1 MAIDKTAEP
10 FIYSQDVS
18 PTLIT
23 EIELGEAPVD
33 PSILEEDGGGV
44 LIDLDGGAVI
54 EIEIDDGFEANLAE
68 SIDEN
73 ELDTLASDIIGQYN
87 ADVNSRKDWAD
98 SYVRGLKYLGFDAKE
113 KNDPWEGACSVIH
126 PLISEAVVRFQSQAI
141 TELMPADGP
150 VKVKIVGTQTID
162 KLAQANRV
170 KDYMNYT
177 LTERIS
183 DYRPETEKMLFGL
196 GVTGSAFKKV
206 YYDHLRDKPVSEFIP
221 AEDLVVNYGAK
232 NLDTAERVTHVVKVY
247 ENDFKKLVAK
257 GFYRD
262 IEMADPINFQSDIER
277 EKDRLNGT
285 NPVNY
290 NDGRLTLLE
299 HHCEYDLY
307 GYEDTDEEGNST
319 GIGLPYIVTVCLS
332 SNKVLSIRRN
342 WEEGDEKKIKRN
354 HFVQYEYVPGTGFY
368 GFGLTHLVGGIAE
381 SSTSILQQLVDA
393 GVLSNLPGGLK
404 AKGMRIQGD
413 DTPIAP
419 AEWRD
424 VDVGGG
430 SIRDNIFPLPYKEPS
445 MVLFQLLKS
454 MVEDGRRFASLN
466 DIQASEMN
474 NQAPVGT
481 TLAIIERTMKVMT
494 AIFARLHASA
504 RREYKLLSDVIRDFE
519 SEEYPYDIGADT
531 NKKLEDFSIQV
542 DILPVSDPNA
552 STMAQRIMQSQNVL
566 QLVSMKP
573 EIYDIRKIHKQ
584 MLTAMNVPDID
595 EIIPAA
601 EDEEPRDPATENM
614 NIIMGKPTKVFMW
627 QDHESHIIAHMS
639 AAEDPKLT
647 GALSRSPAAP
657 AIQAA
662 MAAHVTEHVAYAYRR
677 AIEENLGVPMPD
689 PDQPMPKSIE
699 TSFSKV
705 VAEAASKT
713 LQSSIAE
720 QQNMKANQEAEDP
733 LVQMQQRELA
743 IKEQDLQRRIEESK
757 ERIKL
762 DSIRT
767 MSDIEVKANASEL
780 EKLKIIT
787 DAEVKTSS
795 VELDKVEA
803 AIKLLSTILEE
814 QGRVEDL
821 EQKSQVEEAKASIEA
836 IKVLLS
842 GFDRIDKI
850 KTLRGGV

>member
-1 MAIDKTAEP
+1 MAIDKSAEP
-10 FIYSQDVS
+10 FTYAQDVNPELIVDIEFDS
-18 PTLIT
+18 ELQVPSIT
-23 EIELGEAPVD
+23 E
-33 PSILEEDGGGV
+33 EEDGGV
-44 LIDLDGGAVI
+44 LIDLDGGTDV
-54 EIEIDDGFEANLAE
+54 EYEVDESFGANLAE
-68 SIDEN
+68 SIDEDR
-73 ELDTLASDIIGQYN
+73 LDLLASDIIGQFN
-87 ADVNSRKDWAD
+87 ADINSRKDWAD
-98 SYVRGLKYLGFDAKE
+98 TYVRGLKYLGFDVKE

-150 VKVKIVGTQTID
+150 VKVKLVGIQD
-162 KLAQANRV
+162 DEKLGQANRV

-177 LTERIS
+177 LTERIT

-206 YYDHLRDKPVSEFIP
+206 YYDSIRDIPVSEFVP

-232 NLDTAERVTHVVKVY
+232 NLQTAERITHVVKVY
-247 ENDFKKLVAK
+247 ENDFKKHVAR

-262 IEMADPINFQSDIER
+262 AEMSDPVNFQSDIER

-285 NPVNY
+285 TPVDY
-290 NDGRLTLLE
+290 SDGRYTLLE

-307 GYEDTDEEGNST
+307 GYEDKDEQGEET
-319 GIGLPYIVTVCLS
+319 GIGLPYVVTVCMS
-332 SNKVLSIRRN
+332 SSKVLSIRRN
-342 WEEGDEKKIKRN
+342 WEEGDEKKLKLN

-424 VDVGGG
+424 VDIGGG

-445 MVLFQLLKS
+445 MVLLTLLKG

-504 RREYKLLSDVIRDFE
+504 RREYNLLSDVIRDYE
-519 SEEYPYDIGADT
+519 GPEYPYDLGSNTD
-531 NKKLEDFSIQV
+531 KKLDDFSAQV
-542 DILPVSDPNA
+542 DVLPVSDPNA

-566 QLVSMKP
+566 QLVQMKP

-584 MLTAMNVPDID
+584 MLTAMNVPDVD
-595 EIIPAA
+595 EYIPA
-601 EDEEPRDPATENM
+601 EESEEPKDPATENM
-614 NIIMGKPTKVFMW
+614 YMIMGKPTKVFMW
-627 QDHESHIIAHMS
+627 QDHEAHIITHMT
-639 AAEDPKLT
+639 AAEDPKLV
-647 GALSRSPAAP
+647 GALSMSPAAP
-657 AIQAA
+657 AMQAA
-662 MAAHVTEHVAYAYRR
+662 LAAHVTEHVAYLYRR
-677 AIEENLGVPMPD
+677 TIEENMGIPMPS
-689 PDQPMPKSIE
+689 PDEELPKSIE
-699 TSFSKV
+699 MAFSKV
-705 VAEAASKT
+705 VAEAAKKT

-720 QQNMKANQEAEDP
+720 IQNQKMNAEAEDP
-733 LVQMQQRELA
+733 LLKMQERELA
-743 IKEQDLQRRIEESK
+743 IKEMDAQRRASESQQ
-757 ERIKL
+757 KL
-762 DSIRT
+762 QLDTLKIV
-767 MSDIEVKANASEL
+767 SDIGFKEKESEIDEIEVAINIITKMLEQNASNANEQA
-780 EKLKIIT
+780 KLQI
-787 DAEVKTSS
+787 ES
-795 VELDKVEA
+795 
-803 AIKLLSTILEE
+803 
-814 QGRVEDL
+814 
-821 EQKSQVEEAKASIEA
+821 AKAGVET
-836 IKVLLS
+836 IKMVLS
-842 GFDRIDKI
+842 GFDSI
-850 KTLRGGV
+850 KDLGILGENK

>member
-1 MAIDKTAEP
+1 VAIDKAAEP
-10 FIYSQDVS
+10 FTYAQDVNPELIVDIEFDS
-18 PTLIT
+18 ELQVPSIT
-23 EIELGEAPVD
+23 EA
-33 PSILEEDGGGV
+33 EDGGV
-44 LIDLDGGAVI
+44 LIDLDGGTEV
-54 EIEIDDGFEANLAE
+54 EYEIDDSFGANLAE
-68 SIDEN
+68 SIDEDR
-73 ELDTLASDIIGQYN
+73 LDLLASDIIGQFN
-87 ADVNSRKDWAD
+87 ADINSRKDWAD
-98 SYVRGLKYLGFDAKE
+98 TYVRGLKYLGFDVKE

-150 VKVKIVGTQTID
+150 VKVKLVGIQNDD
-162 KLAQANRV
+162 KLEQANRV

-177 LTERIS
+177 LTERIT

-206 YYDHLRDKPVSEFIP
+206 YYDSIRDIPVSEFVP

-232 NLDTAERVTHVVKVY
+232 NLQTAERITHVVKVY
-247 ENDFKKLVAK
+247 ENDFKKHVAR

-262 IEMADPINFQSDIER
+262 AEMSDPVNFQSDIER

-285 NPVNY
+285 TPVDY
-290 NDGRLTLLE
+290 NDGRYTLLE

-307 GYEDTDEEGNST
+307 GYEDKDEQGQET
-319 GIGLPYIVTVCLS
+319 GIGLPYIVTVCMS
-332 SNKVLSIRRN
+332 SNKILSIRRN
-342 WEEGDEKKIKRN
+342 WEEGDEKKIKLN

-424 VDVGGG
+424 VDIGGG

-445 MVLFQLLKS
+445 MVLLTLLKG

-504 RREYKLLSDVIRDFE
+504 RREYNLLSDVIRDYE
-519 SEEYPYDIGADT
+519 GPEYPYDLGSNTD
-531 NKKLEDFSIQV
+531 KKLDDFSAHV
-542 DILPVSDPNA
+542 DVLPVSDPNA

-584 MLTAMNVPDID
+584 MLMAMNVPDVD
-595 EIIPAA
+595 EYIPA
-601 EDEEPRDPATENM
+601 EESEEPKDPATENM
-614 NIIMGKPTKVFMW
+614 YMIMGKPTKVFMW
-627 QDHESHIIAHMS
+627 QDHEAHIITHMT
-639 AAEDPKLT
+639 AAEDPKLV
-647 GALSRSPAAP
+647 GALSMSPAAP
-657 AIQAA
+657 AMQAA
-662 MAAHVTEHVAYAYRR
+662 LAAHVTEHVAYLYRR
-677 AIEENLGVPMPD
+677 TIEENMGIPMPN
-689 PDQPMPKSIE
+689 PDEELPKSIE
-699 TSFSKV
+699 MAFSKV
-705 VAEAASKT
+705 VAEAAKKT

-720 QQNMKANQEAEDP
+720 IQNQ
-733 LVQMQQRELA
+733 
-743 IKEQDLQRRIEESK
+743 
-757 ERIKL
+757 
-762 DSIRT
+762 
-767 MSDIEVKANASEL
+767 KANAEADDPLLKMQERELVIKEMDAQRRASESQQKIQL
-780 EKLKIIT
+780 DTLKIVSDIGFKEKESEIDEIEVAIDIIT
-787 DAEVKTSS
+787 KM
-795 VELDKVEA
+795 
-803 AIKLLSTILEE
+803 
-814 QGRVEDL
+814 L
-821 EQKSQVEEAKASIEA
+821 EQNADNANEQAKLQIESAKAGVET
-836 IKVLLS
+836 IKMVLS
-842 GFDRIDKI
+842 GFDSI
-850 KTLRGGV
+850 KDLGILGENK

>member
-1 MAIDKTAEP
+1 MAIDKSAEP
-10 FIYSQDVS
+10 FTYAQDVNPELIVDIEFDS
-18 PTLIT
+18 ELQVPSIT
-23 EIELGEAPVD
+23 E
-33 PSILEEDGGGV
+33 EENGGV
-44 LIDLDGGAVI
+44 LIDLDGGTDV
-54 EIEIDDGFEANLAE
+54 EYEVDESFGANLAE
-68 SIDEN
+68 SIDEDR
-73 ELDTLASDIIGQYN
+73 LDLLASDIIGQFN
-87 ADVNSRKDWAD
+87 SDINSRKDWAD
-98 SYVRGLKYLGFDAKE
+98 TYVRGLKYLGFDVKE

-150 VKVKIVGTQTID
+150 VKVKLVGIQD
-162 KLAQANRV
+162 DEKLGQANRV

-177 LTERIS
+177 LTERIT

-206 YYDHLRDKPVSEFIP
+206 YYDSIRDIPVSEFVP

-232 NLDTAERVTHVVKVY
+232 NLQTAERITHVVKVY
-247 ENDFKKLVAK
+247 ENDFKKHVAR

-262 IEMADPINFQSDIER
+262 AEMSDPVNFQSDIER

-285 NPVNY
+285 TPVDY
-290 NDGRLTLLE
+290 SDGRYTLLE

-307 GYEDTDEEGNST
+307 GYEDKDEEGEET
-319 GIGLPYIVTVCLS
+319 GIGLPYVVTVCMS

-342 WEEGDEKKIKRN
+342 WEEGDEKKLKLN

-424 VDVGGG
+424 VDIGGG

-445 MVLFQLLKS
+445 MVLLTLLKG

-504 RREYKLLSDVIRDFE
+504 RREYNLLSDVIRDYE
-519 SEEYPYDIGADT
+519 GPEYPYDLGSNTD
-531 NKKLEDFSIQV
+531 KKLDDFSAQV
-542 DILPVSDPNA
+542 DVLPVSDPNA

-566 QLVSMKP
+566 QLVQMKP

-584 MLTAMNVPDID
+584 MLTAMNVPDVD
-595 EIIPAA
+595 EYIPA
-601 EDEEPRDPATENM
+601 EESEEPKDPATENM
-614 NIIMGKPTKVFMW
+614 YMIMGKPTKVFMW
-627 QDHESHIIAHMS
+627 QDHEAHIITHMT
-639 AAEDPKLT
+639 AAEDPKLV
-647 GALSRSPAAP
+647 GALSMSPAAP
-657 AIQAA
+657 AMQAA
-662 MAAHVTEHVAYAYRR
+662 LAAHVTEHVAYLYRR
-677 AIEENLGVPMPD
+677 TIEENMGIPMPS
-689 PDQPMPKSIE
+689 PDEELPKSIE
-699 TSFSKV
+699 MAFSKV
-705 VAEAASKT
+705 VAEAAKKT

-720 QQNMKANQEAEDP
+720 IQNQKMNAEAEDP
-733 LVQMQQRELA
+733 LLKMQERELA
-743 IKEQDLQRRIEESK
+743 IKEMDAQRRSSESQQ
-757 ERIKL
+757 KL
-762 DSIRT
+762 QLDTLKIV
-767 MSDIEVKANASEL
+767 SDIGFKEKESEIDEIEVAIN
-780 EKLKIIT
+780 IIT
-787 DAEVKTSS
+787 KM
-795 VELDKVEA
+795 
-803 AIKLLSTILEE
+803 
-814 QGRVEDL
+814 L
-821 EQKSQVEEAKASIEA
+821 EQNADNANEQAKLQIESAKAGVET
-836 IKVLLS
+836 IKMVLS
-842 GFDRIDKI
+842 GFDSI
-850 KTLRGGV
+850 KDLGILGENK

>member
-10 FIYSQDVS
+10 FIYTEEVN
-18 PTLIT
+18 PELIT
-23 EIELGEAPVD
+23 EIELGDELLD
-33 PSILEEDGGGV
+33 PSISEEDGGGV
-44 LIDLDGGAVI
+44 VIDLDGGTVI
-54 EIEIDDGFEANLAE
+54 EIEIDDNFSSNLAE

-73 ELDTLASDIIGQYN
+73 ELDKLASELIGQYN
-87 ADVNSRKDWAD
+87 SDINSRKDWSDA
-98 SYVRGLKYLGFDAKE
+98 YVRGLKYLGFDAKE
-113 KNDPWEGACSVIH
+113 KTDPWEGACSVIH

-141 TELMPADGP
+141 TELLPADGP
-150 VKVKIVGTQTID
+150 VKVKVVGMQNEDT
-162 KLAQANRV
+162 LEQANRV

-206 YYDHLRDKPVSEFIP
+206 YYDHIRDIPVSEFVP

-232 NLDTAERVTHVVKVY
+232 NLQTAERVTHVVKVY
-247 ENDFKKLVAK
+247 ENDFKKHVAN

-262 IEMADPINFQSDIER
+262 IEMPDAISFQSDIEK

-285 NPVNY
+285 NPVDY
-290 NDGRLTLLE
+290 NDGRFTLLE
-299 HHCEYDLY
+299 HHCDYDLY
-307 GYEDTDEEGNST
+307 GYEDKDEEGNET
-319 GIGLPYIVTVCLS
+319 GIGLPYVITVCLS
-332 SNKVLSIRRN
+332 SNKILAIRRN
-342 WEEGDEKKIKRN
+342 WEEGDEKKLKKN

-424 VDVGGG
+424 VDIGGG

-445 MVLFQLLKS
+445 MVLFQLLNS

-504 RREYKLLSDVIRDFE
+504 RREYRLLSDVIKDFE
-519 SEEYPYDIGADT
+519 SPDYPYDIGRNTD
-531 NKKLEDFSIQV
+531 KKLEDFSSNV

-584 MLTAMNVPDID
+584 MLTAMNVPDVND
-595 EIIPAA
+595 IIPDSD
-601 EDEEPRDPATENM
+601 DEEPKDPVTENM
-614 NIIMGKPTKVFMW
+614 YIIMGKPTKVFMW
-627 QDHESHIIAHMS
+627 QDHEAHIITHMA

-647 GALSRSPAAP
+647 GALSMSPAAP

-662 MAAHVTEHVAYAYRR
+662 LAAHVTEHVAYAYRR
-677 AIEENLGVPMPD
+677 KIEENMGIPLPNPD
-689 PDQPMPKSIE
+689 EPLPKSIE
-699 TSFSKV
+699 TSFAKV
-705 VAEAASKT
+705 VAEAAKKT
-713 LQSSIAE
+713 LQGSIAE
-720 QQNMKANQEAEDP
+720 QQNMKARQEAEDP

-743 IKEQDLQRRIEESK
+743 IKEMDAQRRGEESKTRLQLDSIKTIADVGAKAHSSQVDEVEVAIKLIATLLDEQGRTQDLQSR
-757 ERIKL
+757 
-762 DSIRT
+762 
-767 MSDIEVKANASEL
+767 NQ
-780 EKLKIIT
+780 
-787 DAEVKTSS
+787 
-795 VELDKVEA
+795 VEA
-803 AIKLLSTILEE
+803 AKAGIETIKM
-814 QGRVEDL
+814 V
-821 EQKSQVEEAKASIEA
+821 
-836 IKVLLS
+836 LS
-842 GFDRIDKI
+842 GLGQINEDT
-850 KTLRGGV
+850 TLGG

>member
-1 MAIDKTAEP
+1 MAIDKSAEP
-10 FIYSQDVS
+10 FTYAQDVNPELIVDIEFDS
-18 PTLIT
+18 ELQVPSIT
-23 EIELGEAPVD
+23 E
-33 PSILEEDGGGV
+33 EENGGV
-44 LIDLDGGAVI
+44 LIDLDGGTDV
-54 EIEIDDGFEANLAE
+54 EYEVDESFGANLAE
-68 SIDEN
+68 SIDEDR
-73 ELDTLASDIIGQYN
+73 LDLLASDIIGQFN
-87 ADVNSRKDWAD
+87 SDINSRKDWAD
-98 SYVRGLKYLGFDAKE
+98 TYVRGLKYLGFDVKE

-150 VKVKIVGTQTID
+150 VKVKLVGIQD
-162 KLAQANRV
+162 DEKLGQANRV

-177 LTERIS
+177 LTERIT

-206 YYDHLRDKPVSEFIP
+206 YYDSIRDIPVSEFVP

-232 NLDTAERVTHVVKVY
+232 NLQTAERITHVVKVY
-247 ENDFKKLVAK
+247 ENDFKKHVAR

-262 IEMADPINFQSDIER
+262 AEMSDPVNFQSDIER

-285 NPVNY
+285 TPVDY
-290 NDGRLTLLE
+290 SDGRYTLLE

-307 GYEDTDEEGNST
+307 GYEDKDEEGEET
-319 GIGLPYIVTVCLS
+319 GIGLPYVVTVCMS

-342 WEEGDEKKIKRN
+342 WEEGDEKKLKLN

-424 VDVGGG
+424 VDIGGG

-445 MVLFQLLKS
+445 MVLLTLLKG

-504 RREYKLLSDVIRDFE
+504 RREYNLLSDVIRDYE
-519 SEEYPYDIGADT
+519 GPEYPYDLGSNTD
-531 NKKLEDFSIQV
+531 KKLDDFSAQV
-542 DILPVSDPNA
+542 DVLPVSDPNA

-566 QLVSMKP
+566 QLVQMKP

-584 MLTAMNVPDID
+584 MLTAMNVPDVD
-595 EIIPAA
+595 EYIPA
-601 EDEEPRDPATENM
+601 EESEEPKDPATENM
-614 NIIMGKPTKVFMW
+614 YMIMGKPTKVFMW
-627 QDHESHIIAHMS
+627 QDHEAHIITHMT
-639 AAEDPKLT
+639 AAEDPKLV
-647 GALSRSPAAP
+647 GALSMSPAAP
-657 AIQAA
+657 AMQAA
-662 MAAHVTEHVAYAYRR
+662 LAAHVTEHVAYLYRR
-677 AIEENLGVPMPD
+677 TIEENMGIPMPS
-689 PDQPMPKSIE
+689 PDEELPKSIE
-699 TSFSKV
+699 MAFSKV
-705 VAEAASKT
+705 VAEAAKKT

-720 QQNMKANQEAEDP
+720 IQNQKMNAEAEDP
-733 LVQMQQRELA
+733 LLKMQERELA
-743 IKEQDLQRRIEESK
+743 IKEMDAQRRSSESQQ
-757 ERIKL
+757 KL
-762 DSIRT
+762 QLDTLKIV
-767 MSDIEVKANASEL
+767 SDIGFKEKESEIDEIEVAIN
-780 EKLKIIT
+780 IIT
-787 DAEVKTSS
+787 KM
-795 VELDKVEA
+795 
-803 AIKLLSTILEE
+803 
-814 QGRVEDL
+814 L
-821 EQKSQVEEAKASIEA
+821 EQSASNSNEQAKLQIESAKAGVET
-836 IKVLLS
+836 IKMVLS
-842 GFDRIDKI
+842 GFDSI
-850 KTLRGGV
+850 KDLGIVGENK

>member
-1 MAIDKTAEP
+1 MAIDKSAEP
-10 FIYSQDVS
+10 FTYAQDVNPELIVDIEFDS
-18 PTLIT
+18 ELQVPSIT
-23 EIELGEAPVD
+23 E
-33 PSILEEDGGGV
+33 EENGGV
-44 LIDLDGGAVI
+44 LIDLDGGTDV
-54 EIEIDDGFEANLAE
+54 EYEVDESFGANLAE
-68 SIDEN
+68 SIDEDR
-73 ELDTLASDIIGQYN
+73 LDLLASDIIGQFN
-87 ADVNSRKDWAD
+87 SDINSRKDWAD
-98 SYVRGLKYLGFDAKE
+98 TYVRGLKYLGFDVKE

-150 VKVKIVGTQTID
+150 VKVKLVGIQD
-162 KLAQANRV
+162 DEKLGQANRV

-177 LTERIS
+177 LTERIT

-206 YYDHLRDKPVSEFIP
+206 YYDSIRDIPVSEFVP

-232 NLDTAERVTHVVKVY
+232 NLQTAERITHVVKVY
-247 ENDFKKLVAK
+247 ENDFKKHVAR

-262 IEMADPINFQSDIER
+262 AEMSDPVNFQSDIER

-285 NPVNY
+285 TPVDY
-290 NDGRLTLLE
+290 SDGRYTLLE

-307 GYEDTDEEGNST
+307 GYEDKDEEGEET
-319 GIGLPYIVTVCLS
+319 GIGLPYVVTVCMS

-342 WEEGDEKKIKRN
+342 WEEGDEKKLKLN

-424 VDVGGG
+424 VDIGGG

-445 MVLFQLLKS
+445 MVLLTLLKG

-504 RREYKLLSDVIRDFE
+504 RREYNLLSDVIRDYE
-519 SEEYPYDIGADT
+519 GPEYPYDLGSNTD
-531 NKKLEDFSIQV
+531 KKLDDFSAQV
-542 DILPVSDPNA
+542 DVLPVSDPNA

-566 QLVSMKP
+566 QLVQMKP

-584 MLTAMNVPDID
+584 MLTAMNVPDVD
-595 EIIPAA
+595 EYIPA
-601 EDEEPRDPATENM
+601 EESEEPKDPATENM
-614 NIIMGKPTKVFMW
+614 YMIMGKPTKVFMW
-627 QDHESHIIAHMS
+627 QDHEAHIITHMT
-639 AAEDPKLT
+639 AAEDAKLV
-647 GALSRSPAAP
+647 GALSMSPAAP
-657 AIQAA
+657 AMQAA
-662 MAAHVTEHVAYAYRR
+662 LAAHVTEHVAYLYRR
-677 AIEENLGVPMPD
+677 TIEENMGIPMPS
-689 PDQPMPKSIE
+689 PDEELPKSIE
-699 TSFSKV
+699 MAFSKV
-705 VAEAASKT
+705 VAEAAKKT

-720 QQNMKANQEAEDP
+720 IQNQKMNAEAEDP
-733 LVQMQQRELA
+733 LLKMQERELA
-743 IKEQDLQRRIEESK
+743 IKEMDAQRRSSESQQ
-757 ERIKL
+757 KL
-762 DSIRT
+762 QLDTLKIV
-767 MSDIEVKANASEL
+767 SDIGFKEKESEIDEIEVAIN
-780 EKLKIIT
+780 IIT
-787 DAEVKTSS
+787 KM
-795 VELDKVEA
+795 
-803 AIKLLSTILEE
+803 
-814 QGRVEDL
+814 L
-821 EQKSQVEEAKASIEA
+821 EQNADNANEQAKLQIESAKAGVET
-836 IKVLLS
+836 IKMVLS
-842 GFDRIDKI
+842 GFDSI
-850 KTLRGGV
+850 KDLGILGENK

>member
-1 MAIDKTAEP
+1 VAIDKSAEP
-10 FIYSQDVS
+10 FTYAQDVNPELIVDIEFDS
-18 PTLIT
+18 ELQVPSIT
-23 EIELGEAPVD
+23 E
-33 PSILEEDGGGV
+33 EEDGGV
-44 LIDLDGGAVI
+44 LIDLDGGTDV
-54 EIEIDDGFEANLAE
+54 EYEVDESFGANLAE
-68 SIDEN
+68 SIDEDR
-73 ELDTLASDIIGQYN
+73 LDLLASDIIGQFN
-87 ADVNSRKDWAD
+87 ADINSRKDWAD
-98 SYVRGLKYLGFDAKE
+98 TYVRGLKYLGFDVKE

-150 VKVKIVGTQTID
+150 VKVKLVGIQD
-162 KLAQANRV
+162 DEKLGQANRV

-177 LTERIS
+177 LTERIT

-206 YYDHLRDKPVSEFIP
+206 YYDSIRDIPVSEFVP

-232 NLDTAERVTHVVKVY
+232 NLQTAERITHVVKVY
-247 ENDFKKLVAK
+247 ENDFKKHVAR

-262 IEMADPINFQSDIER
+262 AEMSDPVNFQSDIER

-285 NPVNY
+285 TPVDY
-290 NDGRLTLLE
+290 NDGRYTLLE

-307 GYEDTDEEGNST
+307 GYEDKDEEGEET
-319 GIGLPYIVTVCLS
+319 GIGLPYVVTVCMS

-342 WEEGDEKKIKRN
+342 WEEGDEKKLKIN

-424 VDVGGG
+424 VDIGGG

-445 MVLFQLLKS
+445 MVLLTLLKG

-504 RREYKLLSDVIRDFE
+504 RKEYNLLSDVIRDYE
-519 SEEYPYDIGADT
+519 GPEYPYDLGSNTD
-531 NKKLEDFSIQV
+531 KKLDDFSAQV
-542 DILPVSDPNA
+542 DVLPVSDPNA

-566 QLVSMKP
+566 QLVQMKP

-584 MLTAMNVPDID
+584 MLTAMNVPDVD
-595 EIIPAA
+595 EYIPA
-601 EDEEPRDPATENM
+601 EESEEPKDPATENM
-614 NIIMGKPTKVFMW
+614 YMIMGKPTKVFMW
-627 QDHESHIIAHMS
+627 QDHEAHIITHMT
-639 AAEDPKLT
+639 AAEDPKLV
-647 GALSRSPAAP
+647 GALSMSPSAP
-657 AIQAA
+657 AMQAA
-662 MAAHVTEHVAYAYRR
+662 LAAHVTEHVAYLYRR
-677 AIEENLGVPMPD
+677 TIEENMGIPMPS
-689 PDQPMPKSIE
+689 PDEELPKSIE
-699 TSFSKV
+699 MAFSKV
-705 VAEAASKT
+705 VAEAAKKT

-720 QQNMKANQEAEDP
+720 IQNQKANAEAEDP
-733 LVQMQQRELA
+733 LLKMQERELA
-743 IKEQDLQRRIEESK
+743 IKEMDAQRRSSESQQ
-757 ERIKL
+757 KL
-762 DSIRT
+762 QLDTLKIV
-767 MSDIEVKANASEL
+767 SDIGFKEKESEIGEIEVAIN
-780 EKLKIIT
+780 IIT
-787 DAEVKTSS
+787 KM
-795 VELDKVEA
+795 
-803 AIKLLSTILEE
+803 
-814 QGRVEDL
+814 L
-821 EQKSQVEEAKASIEA
+821 EQNADNANEQAKLQIESAKAGVET
-836 IKVLLS
+836 IKMVLS
-842 GFDRIDKI
+842 GFDSI
-850 KTLRGGV
+850 KDLGILGENK

>member
-1 MAIDKTAEP
+1 MAIDKSAEP
-10 FIYSQDVS
+10 FTYAQDVNPELIVDIEFDS
-18 PTLIT
+18 ELQVPSIT
-23 EIELGEAPVD
+23 E
-33 PSILEEDGGGV
+33 EEDGGV
-44 LIDLDGGAVI
+44 LIDLDGGTDV
-54 EIEIDDGFEANLAE
+54 EYEVDESFGANLAE
-68 SIDEN
+68 SIDEDR
-73 ELDTLASDIIGQYN
+73 LDLLASDIIGQFN
-87 ADVNSRKDWAD
+87 ADINSRKDWAD
-98 SYVRGLKYLGFDAKE
+98 TYVRGLKYLGFDVKE

-150 VKVKIVGTQTID
+150 VKVKLVGIQD
-162 KLAQANRV
+162 DEKLGQANRV

-177 LTERIS
+177 LTERIT

-206 YYDHLRDKPVSEFIP
+206 YYDSIRDIPVSEFVP

-232 NLDTAERVTHVVKVY
+232 NLQTAERITHVVKVY
-247 ENDFKKLVAK
+247 ENDFKKHVAR

-262 IEMADPINFQSDIER
+262 AEMSDPVNFQSDIER

-285 NPVNY
+285 TPVDY
-290 NDGRLTLLE
+290 NDGRYTLLE

-307 GYEDTDEEGNST
+307 GYEDKDEEGEET
-319 GIGLPYIVTVCLS
+319 GIGLPYVVTVCMS

-342 WEEGDEKKIKRN
+342 WEEGDEKKLKIN

-424 VDVGGG
+424 VDIGGG

-445 MVLFQLLKS
+445 MVLLTLLKG

-504 RREYKLLSDVIRDFE
+504 RKEYNLLSDVIRDYE
-519 SEEYPYDIGADT
+519 GPEYPYDLGSNTD
-531 NKKLEDFSIQV
+531 KKLDDFSAQV
-542 DILPVSDPNA
+542 DVLPVSDPNA

-566 QLVSMKP
+566 QLVQMKP

-584 MLTAMNVPDID
+584 MLTAMNVPDVD
-595 EIIPAA
+595 EYIPA
-601 EDEEPRDPATENM
+601 EESEEPKDPATENM
-614 NIIMGKPTKVFMW
+614 YMIMGKPTKVFMW
-627 QDHESHIIAHMS
+627 QDHEAHIITHMT
-639 AAEDPKLT
+639 AAEDPKLV
-647 GALSRSPAAP
+647 GALSMSPSAP
-657 AIQAA
+657 AMQAA
-662 MAAHVTEHVAYAYRR
+662 LAAHVTEHVAYLYRR
-677 AIEENLGVPMPD
+677 TIEENMGIPMPS
-689 PDQPMPKSIE
+689 PDEELPKSIE
-699 TSFSKV
+699 MAFSKV
-705 VAEAASKT
+705 VAEAAKKT

-720 QQNMKANQEAEDP
+720 IQNQKANAEAEDP
-733 LVQMQQRELA
+733 LLKMQERELA
-743 IKEQDLQRRIEESK
+743 IKEMDAQRRSSESQQ
-757 ERIKL
+757 KL
-762 DSIRT
+762 QLDTLKIV
-767 MSDIEVKANASEL
+767 SDIGFKEKESEIGEIEVAIN
-780 EKLKIIT
+780 IIT
-787 DAEVKTSS
+787 KM
-795 VELDKVEA
+795 
-803 AIKLLSTILEE
+803 
-814 QGRVEDL
+814 L
-821 EQKSQVEEAKASIEA
+821 EQNADNANEQAKLQIESAKAGVET
-836 IKVLLS
+836 IKMVLS
-842 GFDRIDKI
+842 GFDSI
-850 KTLRGGV
+850 KDLGILGENK

>member
-1 MAIDKTAEP
+1 MAIDKSAEP
-10 FIYSQDVS
+10 FTYAQDVNPELIVDIEFDS
-18 PTLIT
+18 ELQVPSIT
-23 EIELGEAPVD
+23 E
-33 PSILEEDGGGV
+33 EENGGV
-44 LIDLDGGAVI
+44 LIDLDGGTDV
-54 EIEIDDGFEANLAE
+54 EYEVDESFGANLAE
-68 SIDEN
+68 SIDEDR
-73 ELDTLASDIIGQYN
+73 LDLLASDIIGQFN
-87 ADVNSRKDWAD
+87 SDINSRKDWAD
-98 SYVRGLKYLGFDAKE
+98 TYVRGLKYLGFDVKE

-150 VKVKIVGTQTID
+150 VKVKLVGIQD
-162 KLAQANRV
+162 DEKLGQANRV

-177 LTERIS
+177 LTERIT

-206 YYDHLRDKPVSEFIP
+206 YYDSIRDIPVSEFVP

-232 NLDTAERVTHVVKVY
+232 NLQTAERITHVVKVY
-247 ENDFKKLVAK
+247 ENDFKKHVAR
-257 GFYRD
+257 GFYRNA
-262 IEMADPINFQSDIER
+262 EMSDPVNFQSDIER

-285 NPVNY
+285 TPVDY
-290 NDGRLTLLE
+290 SDGRYTLLE

-307 GYEDTDEEGNST
+307 GYEDKDEEGEET
-319 GIGLPYIVTVCLS
+319 GIGLPYVVTVCMS

-342 WEEGDEKKIKRN
+342 WEEGDEKKLKLN

-424 VDVGGG
+424 VDIGGG

-445 MVLFQLLKS
+445 MVLLTLLKG

-504 RREYKLLSDVIRDFE
+504 RREYNLLSDVIRDYE
-519 SEEYPYDIGADT
+519 GPEYPYDLGSNTD
-531 NKKLEDFSIQV
+531 KKLDDFSAQV
-542 DILPVSDPNA
+542 DVLPVSDPNA

-566 QLVSMKP
+566 QLVQMKP

-584 MLTAMNVPDID
+584 MLTAMNVPDVD
-595 EIIPAA
+595 EYIPA
-601 EDEEPRDPATENM
+601 EESEEPKDPATENM
-614 NIIMGKPTKVFMW
+614 YMIMGKPTKVFMW
-627 QDHESHIIAHMS
+627 QDHEAHIITHMT
-639 AAEDPKLT
+639 AAEDPKLV
-647 GALSRSPAAP
+647 GALSMSPAAP
-657 AIQAA
+657 AMQAA
-662 MAAHVTEHVAYAYRR
+662 LAAHVTEHVAYLYRR
-677 AIEENLGVPMPD
+677 TIEENMGIPMPS
-689 PDQPMPKSIE
+689 PDEELPKSIE
-699 TSFSKV
+699 MAFSKV
-705 VAEAASKT
+705 VAEAAKKT

-720 QQNMKANQEAEDP
+720 IQNQKMNAEAEDP
-733 LVQMQQRELA
+733 LLKMQERELA
-743 IKEQDLQRRIEESK
+743 IKEMDAQRRSSESQQ
-757 ERIKL
+757 KL
-762 DSIRT
+762 QLDTLKIV
-767 MSDIEVKANASEL
+767 SDIGFKEKESEIDEIEVAIN
-780 EKLKIIT
+780 IIT
-787 DAEVKTSS
+787 KM
-795 VELDKVEA
+795 
-803 AIKLLSTILEE
+803 
-814 QGRVEDL
+814 L
-821 EQKSQVEEAKASIEA
+821 EQSASNSNEQAKLQIESAKAGVET
-836 IKVLLS
+836 IKMVLS
-842 GFDRIDKI
+842 GFDSI
-850 KTLRGGV
+850 KDLGIVGENK

>member
-1 MAIDKTAEP
+1 VAIDKSAEP
-10 FIYSQDVS
+10 FTYAQDVNPELIVDIEFDS
-18 PTLIT
+18 ELQVPSIT
-23 EIELGEAPVD
+23 E
-33 PSILEEDGGGV
+33 EENGGV
-44 LIDLDGGAVI
+44 LIDLDGGTDV
-54 EIEIDDGFEANLAE
+54 EYEVDESFGANLAE
-68 SIDEN
+68 SIDEDR
-73 ELDTLASDIIGQYN
+73 LDLLASDIIGQFN
-87 ADVNSRKDWAD
+87 SDINSRKDWAD
-98 SYVRGLKYLGFDAKE
+98 TYVRGLKYLGFDVKE

-150 VKVKIVGTQTID
+150 VKVKLVGIQD
-162 KLAQANRV
+162 DEKLGQANRV

-177 LTERIS
+177 LTERIT

-206 YYDHLRDKPVSEFIP
+206 YYDSIRDIPVSEFVP

-232 NLDTAERVTHVVKVY
+232 NLQTAERITHVVKVY
-247 ENDFKKLVAK
+247 ENDFKKHVAR
-257 GFYRD
+257 GFYRNA
-262 IEMADPINFQSDIER
+262 EMSDPVNFQSDIER

-285 NPVNY
+285 TPVDY
-290 NDGRLTLLE
+290 SDGRYTLLE

-307 GYEDTDEEGNST
+307 GYEDKDEEGEET
-319 GIGLPYIVTVCLS
+319 GIGLPYVVTVCMS

-342 WEEGDEKKIKRN
+342 WEEGDEKKLKLN

-424 VDVGGG
+424 VDIGGG

-445 MVLFQLLKS
+445 MVLLTLLKG

-504 RREYKLLSDVIRDFE
+504 RREYNLLSDVIRDYE
-519 SEEYPYDIGADT
+519 GPEYPYDLGSNTD
-531 NKKLEDFSIQV
+531 KKLDDFSAQV
-542 DILPVSDPNA
+542 DVLPVSDPNA

-566 QLVSMKP
+566 QLVQMKP

-584 MLTAMNVPDID
+584 MLTAMNVPDVD
-595 EIIPAA
+595 EYIPA
-601 EDEEPRDPATENM
+601 EESEEPKDPATENM
-614 NIIMGKPTKVFMW
+614 YMIMGKPTKVFMW
-627 QDHESHIIAHMS
+627 QDHEAHIITHMT
-639 AAEDPKLT
+639 AAEDPKLV
-647 GALSRSPAAP
+647 GALSMSPAAP
-657 AIQAA
+657 AMQAA
-662 MAAHVTEHVAYAYRR
+662 LAAHVTEHVAYLYRR
-677 AIEENLGVPMPD
+677 TIEENMGIPMPS
-689 PDQPMPKSIE
+689 PDEELPKSIE
-699 TSFSKV
+699 MAFSKV
-705 VAEAASKT
+705 VAEAAKKT

-720 QQNMKANQEAEDP
+720 IQNQKMNAEAEDP
-733 LVQMQQRELA
+733 LLKMQERELA
-743 IKEQDLQRRIEESK
+743 IKEMDAQRRSSESQQ
-757 ERIKL
+757 KL
-762 DSIRT
+762 QLDTLKIV
-767 MSDIEVKANASEL
+767 SDIGFKEKESEIDEIEVAIN
-780 EKLKIIT
+780 IIT
-787 DAEVKTSS
+787 KM
-795 VELDKVEA
+795 
-803 AIKLLSTILEE
+803 
-814 QGRVEDL
+814 L
-821 EQKSQVEEAKASIEA
+821 EQSASNSNEQAKLQIESAKAGVET
-836 IKVLLS
+836 IKMVLS
-842 GFDRIDKI
+842 GFDSI
-850 KTLRGGV
+850 KDLGIVGENK